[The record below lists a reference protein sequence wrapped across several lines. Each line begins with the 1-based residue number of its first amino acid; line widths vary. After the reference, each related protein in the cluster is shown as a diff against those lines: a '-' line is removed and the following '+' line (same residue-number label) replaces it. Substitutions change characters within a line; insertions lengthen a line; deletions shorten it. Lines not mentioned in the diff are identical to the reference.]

1 MLMLRVSQQVCM
13 DIGDDDNDA
22 DADADRQFV
31 E

>member
-22 DADADRQFV
+22 DADRQFV